1 MAINLGLCCRVRYRL
16 LHVAEALPIV
26 SLLVCLAVGGARLLQ
41 DTSAPSQW
49 LCAMKVPTPTSFSA
63 SHPPFLTFAGSLW
76 MSHNVD
82 TFAPSHAN
90 CSEKK

>member
-16 LHVAEALPIV
+16 LHVAEALPTV

-49 LCAMKVPTPTSFSA
+49 LYAMKSQCRRLSQHPT
-63 SHPPFLTFAGSLW
+63 L
-76 MSHNVD
+76 
-82 TFAPSHAN
+82 PS
-90 CSEKK
+90 

>member
-16 LHVAEALPIV
+16 LHVAEALPTV

-49 LCAMKVPTPTSFSA
+49 LYAMKVPTPTSFSA
-63 SHPPFLTFAGSLW
+63 SHSPFLTFL
-76 MSHNVD
+76 
-82 TFAPSHAN
+82 APTG
-90 CSEKK
+90 CLTM